1 MTALR
6 DSLTGRNRALAL
18 WIVACALM
26 LRIFVPAGWM
36 PMTGADGL
44 TRIQLCTGQGMV
56 EAYIDRETGAI
67 HDKDPSKPA
76 PKTDQPCSFAG
87 LAFALDTPALPAIE
101 APRRIAAI
109 GAIAHL
115 APAMPGR
122 GLAAPPPPATGP
134 PLTL

>member
-6 DSLTGRNRALAL
+6 ASLTGRNRALAL

-26 LRIFVPAGWM
+26 LRIVVPAGWM

-56 EAYIDRETGAI
+56 EAFVDRTTGAI
-67 HDKDPSKPA
+67 HEKAPAKPG
-76 PKTDQPCSFAG
+76 KTGQPCAFAG
-87 LAFALDTPALPAIE
+87 LAFAFDAPALPLLA
-101 APRRIAAI
+101 APARIAAI
-109 GAIAHL
+109 GAVAHVF
-115 APAMPGR
+115 AIIPGR

-134 PLTL
+134 PLPF